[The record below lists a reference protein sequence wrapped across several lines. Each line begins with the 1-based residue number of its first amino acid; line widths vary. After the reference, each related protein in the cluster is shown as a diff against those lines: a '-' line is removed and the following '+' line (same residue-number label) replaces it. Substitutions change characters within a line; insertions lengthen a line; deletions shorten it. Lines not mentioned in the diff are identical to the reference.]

1 MKESYRAFFVASDGE
16 QRPVWSVEPENWTF
30 SDKRQLSFAAA
41 RGTDLFYVP
50 GIREIDTAVA
60 LLLSQAGSFTLR
72 ARVQVSGRKFAD
84 AGGLLL
90 RGDAGQW
97 LKVCVELDRRE
108 RWSLVTIATAPIS
121 DETRGP
127 FLTDGAAWLLLSRE
141 ETRLLVLYSLDG
153 VRWEFARTLH
163 MSLPFSVNVGVF
175 GQAPFSDGCQL
186 KFSDVE
192 IAATPTPDRR

>member
-1 MKESYRAFFVASDGE
+1 MTENYRDFFVAGDGE
-16 QRPVWSVEPENWTF
+16 QRPGWSVEPENWTL
-30 SDKRQLSFAAA
+30 SDERELSFSASRA
-41 RGTDLFYVP
+41 TDLFHVP

-72 ARVQVSGRKFAD
+72 ARVQVAGRKFAD

-97 LKVCVELDRRE
+97 LKVCVELDRRAC
-108 RWSLVTIATAPIS
+108 WSLVTVATAPIS
-121 DETRGP
+121 DEARGP

-141 ETRLLVLYSLDG
+141 DTRLLVLYSLDG
-153 VRWEFARTLH
+153 VTWEFARTMH
-163 MSLPFSVNVGVF
+163 MSLPSSVNVGVF

-192 IAATPTPDRR
+192 ISATPTPDRR